1 MAELFLVAGLGNPGA
16 DYQQTRH
23 HAGFMVLDELLR
35 RHGAD
40 CKAWQNLGEYAKVCL
55 QGKDVLFVK
64 PLTYMNESGR
74 MVSSLARFFKV
85 PASHMLVCFDDV
97 SLDMGHIRMRASG
110 SAGGQR
116 GMKNIIELMGT
127 QDIARLRV
135 GIGPKPARFD
145 MADFVLSRFSRAD
158 MDVLTPALSKAADA
172 VESWLANG
180 LEKTMSRFNG

>member
-1 MAELFLVAGLGNPGA
+1 MQYLLAGLGNPGTQ
-16 DYQQTRH
+16 YEHTRH
-23 HAGFMVLDELLR
+23 NAGFMVLDAAAR
-35 RHGAD
+35 KWGAEWET
-40 CKAWQNLGEYAKVCL
+40 WQNLGVYAKVTVA
-55 QGKDVLFVK
+55 GHDVFLIT
-64 PLTYMNESGR
+64 PSTYMNESGR